1 MKGLSEVLFEN
12 SFPQK
17 DAKNLSWVLNLLHV
31 GQTSRMMYVVRNIVH
46 AFTEI

>member
-17 DAKNLSWVLNLLHV
+17 DAKKPFLGFEFITRWPNLKND
-31 GQTSRMMYVVRNIVH
+31 VVRNIVH